1 VPHHFFTF
9 FFHTCFVRI
18 AHENW
23 LTSRLWYNGAP
34 ALNFTNLEIRSSDTL
49 ASIGG
54 LYFSTFFGGD
64 DVTWATPSDQYSYY
78 KNMAVYAGQGA
89 ATGKGEKSGAAK
101 IGLHAW
107 SGLGMVVVALV
118 MGLIM

>member
-1 VPHHFFTF
+1 MSPLSNSRVK
-9 FFHTCFVRI
+9 
-18 AHENW
+18 
-23 LTSRLWYNGAP
+23 LTNRLYYNGVP

-64 DVTWATPSDQYSYY
+64 DVSWATPSQQFTYY

-89 ATGKGEKSGAAK
+89 STGQGKKSGASSLRV
-101 IGLHAW
+101 GV
-107 SGLGMVVVALV
+107 LGVAVLLVAGV